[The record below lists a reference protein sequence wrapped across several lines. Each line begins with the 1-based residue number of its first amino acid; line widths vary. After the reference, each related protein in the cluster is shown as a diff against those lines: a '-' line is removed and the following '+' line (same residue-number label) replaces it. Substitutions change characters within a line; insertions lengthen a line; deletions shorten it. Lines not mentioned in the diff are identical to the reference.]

1 MAREIV
7 AVPEIRPPRR
17 VTSRVAVEKAE
28 QHVRRNLKK
37 YLKKLEELAQGI
49 VIAEPSKKLGDFEV
63 LVRYTETGQ
72 ETVVGQNLTLY
83 TTAPSLPALQYLSD
97 RAMGKTP
104 QRYEITGDEGGA
116 IEVIPWLP
124 PVSYIE
130 GESQELPL
138 NGKDKEVNQEE
149 GQVTP
154 SRALSRTAGSQAGSS
169 EGVFTVEVPTE
180 ADEEG

>member
-7 AVPEIRPPRR
+7 AVPEIRAPRR

-28 QHVRRNLKK
+28 AHVRRNLKK
-37 YLKKLEELAQGI
+37 YLKKLEELAQGV

-63 LVRYTETGQ
+63 VVRYPQTGQ

-130 GESQELPL
+130 GESQELL
-138 NGKDKEVNQEE
+138 LSGKD
-149 GQVTP
+149 
-154 SRALSRTAGSQAGSS
+154 
-169 EGVFTVEVPTE
+169 
-180 ADEEG
+180 